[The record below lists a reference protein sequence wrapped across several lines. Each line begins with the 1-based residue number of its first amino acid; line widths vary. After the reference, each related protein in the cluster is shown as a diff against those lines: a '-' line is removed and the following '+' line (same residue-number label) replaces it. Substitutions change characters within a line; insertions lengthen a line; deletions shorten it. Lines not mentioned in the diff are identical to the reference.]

1 MYYKVILGSTI
12 VDAQERLH
20 YVMWQEENQLLL
32 TCSAD
37 QANGI
42 VSSDGS
48 MVWHLDGLPEFLSG
62 DYQTVRVV
70 DIDLDEYEQL
80 VEQLKKE
87 EEIPDPSTGETET
100 VLAGQSTTELLLTIQ
115 SLQAEI
121 ESLKEQDEFLS
132 DCLLEMSEAVYV

>member
-32 TCSAD
+32 TCSVE

-48 MVWHLDGLPEFLSG
+48 MVWHLDGLPAFSAG

-70 DIDLDEYEQL
+70 EIGLDEYEQL
-80 VEQLKKE
+80 IEQLKKE
-87 EEIPDPSTGETET
+87 EELPDASTDETET